1 MKLFSRI
8 GLGTLA
14 LMLGSALLPIGAAY
28 AQGTFGASAPLTGP
42 RALLGQYVQQGVDL
56 AVEEINAAGGVLG
69 QTLVIS
75 YADDQGDNPNFAK
88 NAMARLKEVDKVPI
102 VLGPHYSV
110 AQLATMPNYCDG
122 SLISITG
129 ATGVP
134 VTDQGCNFVIRIR
147 GNDNLQAKALVAY
160 ALEHLALEKI
170 GVLYINDD
178 FGRGGADRVMNAL
191 KESGVEPVGVAS
203 HNPQDTDFS
212 AQLNQLKAAGAELI
226 ILWTH
231 DSESAL
237 IVRQAAQF
245 NLGIKFAGS
254 TSLSQPVFVELAG
267 PAGEGVI
274 SASDFIADNP
284 DEYVQEFVTK
294 YRARY
299 NEEPEIFA
307 AAYYDSVKL
316 AAEAINM
323 AGSLAPA
330 AIREAFKTLQT
341 QGVMA
346 AYQCAENGDCNHQTN
361 IVEIRDGAP
370 AMLTAVQFEIGE

>member
-1 MKLFSRI
+1 MKLFSRTGV
-8 GLGTLA
+8 GLLA
-14 LMLGSALLPIGAAY
+14 LALSSAILPMGV
-28 AQGTFGASAPLTGP
+28 AQAQVTFGASAPLTGP
-42 RALLGQYVQQGVDL
+42 RALLGHHFQQGVDL

-69 QTLVIS
+69 QDLSIS
-75 YADDQGDNPNFAK
+75 YADDQGDNPNFAL
-88 NAMARLKEVDKVPI
+88 NAMSRLKDVDQVPI
-102 VLGPHYSV
+102 VLGPHFSV

-129 ATGVP
+129 ASGVP
-134 VTDQGCNFVIRIR
+134 VTAQGCEYVIRIR
-147 GNDNLQAKALVAY
+147 GNDNLQARALVTY
-160 ALEHLALEKI
+160 ALEHLKLTNI
-170 GVLYINDD
+170 GVLFINDD
-178 FGRGGADRVMNAL
+178 FGRGGSDRVIAAL
-191 KESGVEPVGVAS
+191 EAAGVEPVGVAS

-254 TSLSQPVFVELAG
+254 TSLSQPTFVDLAG

-274 SASDFIADNP
+274 SASDFIAANP
-284 DEYVQEFVTK
+284 DEYVQEFVAK
-294 YRARY
+294 YRERY
-299 NEEPEIFA
+299 NEEPELYA
-307 AAYYDSVKL
+307 ATYYDSAKL

-323 AGSLAPA
+323 AGSLDPA

-341 QGVMA
+341 HGVLA

-370 AMLTAVQFEIGE
+370 AMLAPVQFEVGE